1 VIPADTPGLRGAA
14 MRPVRERRFG
24 AFDAMC
30 AAGIVLVAFLAY
42 VGVCRANSREF
53 VQLAVRTNEAA
64 AEAAQLDEVRAALET
79 AETRTEKVKARLA
92 LLHKRIPDDLDMDGF
107 LREINEVATQNNV
120 LIVNVRPGEVSEQD
134 SYRQAPVAVDA
145 TGRFKNVYTFINA
158 LRVMPRL
165 TNIEGIKIEV
175 DEDRLCRIS
184 LTLSIYAYRDN
195 SDEIQE

>member
-1 VIPADTPGLRGAA
+1 